1 MTTHAS
7 IVTLASIERA
17 IQQLSAIHVETQ
29 RDDQTRTAFNRLFFG
44 EGAGFSPRFFAEGQE
59 TRGVAIV
66 GAPGSGKTA
75 LVSHILS
82 EHPSLHFKGELG
94 VTKCLQVTVP
104 SPATLKSVG
113 LELLKALGYPQ
124 VSERRERWAIWEMV
138 KHRLSVLGI
147 KVLWIDEAHDIYNAG
162 NVREKEDL
170 LKTLK
175 SLMQGP
181 QAIVVVLCGTEP
193 VAELLRSDHQ
203 VARRFS
209 QVRLP
214 PISFASD
221 GDGLMNLIRSYAGRV
236 ELGVEIDPDLTQ
248 CLLHAARDQFGMAI
262 EIAIGA
268 IETALR
274 SRRPSLTRQDFIDY
288 WFMQESCPLDENV
301 FTTGNYSAW
310 EDREVRANRAN
321 SGKGRRQ

>member
-1 MTTHAS
+1 MSKHS
-7 IVTLASIERA
+7 KIVSLEEIENA
-17 IQQLSAIHVETQ
+17 VEQLSSIHVETV
-29 RDDQTRTAFNRLFFG
+29 RDEHTQAAFNRMFSG
-44 EGAGFSPRFFAEGQE
+44 EGASFSPRFFASGRE

-75 LVSHILS
+75 LVSHIIS
-82 EHPSLHFKGELG
+82 KHPDLHFDGGLG
-94 VTKCLQVTVP
+94 ATRGLQITVP

-113 LELLKALGYPQ
+113 LEILKELGYRQ

-138 KHRLSVLGI
+138 KHRLSYLGI

-162 NVREKEDL
+162 SVREKEDL

-181 QAIVVVLCGTEP
+181 QAIVLVLCGTEP
-193 VAELLRSDHQ
+193 VAELLSSDQQ

-209 QVRLP
+209 QIRLP

-221 GDGLMNLIRSYAGRV
+221 GDGLMNLIKSYADRV
-236 ELGVEIDPDLTQ
+236 GLTVEIDSDLIL
-248 CLLHAARDQFGMAI
+248 CLLHAARLQFGMAI

-274 SRRPSLTRQDFIDY
+274 SARATLTRQDFVDY

-301 FTTGNYSAW
+301 FATGNSSAW
-310 EDREVRANRAN
+310 EDQQVRAGSAS
-321 SGKGRRQ
+321 SGYGGAR